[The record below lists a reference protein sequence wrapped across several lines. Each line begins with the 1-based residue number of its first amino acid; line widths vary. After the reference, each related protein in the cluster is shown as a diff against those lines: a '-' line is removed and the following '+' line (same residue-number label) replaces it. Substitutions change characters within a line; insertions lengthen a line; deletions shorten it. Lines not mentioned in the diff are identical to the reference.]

1 MGEERTRSCNKL
13 SEVKESESKC
23 SNKVLAA
30 FCLFKIHNFKAS
42 LRASGTTVP
51 VMGCS
56 PNKPVPCFSHVPLHS
71 ESRIDSSP
79 PKVSSLACG
88 WLRHSNEMVQKTN
101 DTNLVLFIIPSSKQ
115 YTASFRHAWIVHHTP
130 RCIC

>member
-1 MGEERTRSCNKL
+1 MPDWGMGGEERTWSCNKL

-42 LRASGTTVP
+42 LRASGTTVR

-56 PNKPVPCFSHVPLHS
+56 PNKPVPVFLMCLY
-71 ESRIDSSP
+71 
-79 PKVSSLACG
+79 
-88 WLRHSNEMVQKTN
+88 VQ
-101 DTNLVLFIIPSSKQ
+101 SQ
-115 YTASFRHAWIVHHTP
+115 E
-130 RCIC
+130 